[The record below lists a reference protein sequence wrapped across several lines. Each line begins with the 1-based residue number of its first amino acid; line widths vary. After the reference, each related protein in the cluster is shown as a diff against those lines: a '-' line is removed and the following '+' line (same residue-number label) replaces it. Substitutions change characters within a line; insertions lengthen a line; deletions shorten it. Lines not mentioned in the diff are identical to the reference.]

1 MFTIHKALAS
11 EKSKN
16 EENTLLFYSF
26 SQKVVTETLKEQ
38 REKVEIFALDF
49 FFSGEYT
56 NVQNRSEYDYEMFL

>member
-49 FFSGEYT
+49 FFLRRIHK
-56 NVQNRSEYDYEMFL
+56 RSKSK